1 MMDSCSDPGRRLSAV
16 PSPTTMETS
25 LPLVE
30 SLAPAVTLRVYGRG
44 DDPVSVVLEFRDIPS
59 QVTIA
64 SSARTLVGVVSEPSL
79 SSTAVTMLTDDASRI
94 PGRPT

>member
-1 MMDSCSDPGRRLSAV
+1 MDSCSDPGRRISAV
-16 PSPTTMETS
+16 PSPTMMET
-25 LPLVE
+25 PLIE

-64 SSARTLVGVVSEPSL
+64 SSARTLVGVVSEPL
-79 SSTAVTMLTDDASRI
+79 LTSTAITMLTDEAPRH
-94 PGRPT
+94 PRRPS